1 MAELAPPPA
10 GTLADG
16 EHVLT
21 LRVYYEDT
29 DAAGIVYY
37 ANYLR
42 FAERGRTEMLRL
54 LGIDQSAMR
63 AASGCVFAVRECNAL
78 YLLPARLDD
87 VIEVRSRLI
96 EVRGAS
102 LQARQTVMRGTD
114 ELVRLDVRIVCLDA
128 RLRPV
133 RVPAGVR
140 APLARLVRPISSGR
154 PAMAAANANANRT
167 REVRGRWEATS

>member
-1 MAELAPPPA
+1 MAEPAPPFA

-16 EHVLT
+16 EHVLK

-63 AASGCVFAVRECNAL
+63 ETSGCVFAVRECNAL
-78 YLLPARLDD
+78 YLQPARLDD
-87 VIEVRSRLI
+87 VIEVRSRLL

-102 LQARQTVMRGTD
+102 LLARQTMTRGTE
-114 ELVRLDVRIVCLDA
+114 ELARLDVRIVCLDA

-140 APLARLVRPISSGR
+140 MTLARLVRPLPSGR
-154 PAMAAANANANRT
+154 SAPAVATNANRT
-167 REVRGRWEATS
+167 MEVRGRWEATS

>member
-1 MAELAPPPA
+1 MADPAPPFA
-10 GTLADG
+10 GILADG

-42 FAERGRTEMLRL
+42 FAERGRTEMMRL

-63 AASGCVFAVRECNAL
+63 AASSCVFAVRECNAL
-78 YLLPARLDD
+78 YLQPARLDD
-87 VIEVRSRLI
+87 VVEVRTRLI

-102 LQARQTVMRGTD
+102 LQARQTVMRGTE
-114 ELVRLDVRIVCLDA
+114 ELVRLDVCIVCLDA

-133 RVPAGVR
+133 RVPASVR
-140 APLARLVRPISSGR
+140 TTLARLVRPSSFGR
-154 PAMAAANANANRT
+154 SAAATDTNANRT
-167 REVRGRWEATS
+167 MEVRGRWEATS

>member
-1 MAELAPPPA
+1 MAEPAVLLA

-16 EHVLT
+16 EHVLP

-42 FAERGRTEMLRL
+42 FAERGRTGMLRRI
-54 LGIDQSAMR
+54 GVDQSEMR
-63 AASGCVFAVRECNAL
+63 AASGCVFAVSECNAR
-78 YLLPARLDD
+78 YLQPARLDD
-87 VIEVRSRLI
+87 AIEVRLRLL

-102 LQARQTVMRGTD
+102 LLARQTVMRGAA
-114 ELVRLDVRIVCLDA
+114 ELVRLDLRVVCLDS

-133 RVPAGVR
+133 RIPASVR
-140 APLARLVRPISSGR
+140 STPARLVRPQSPAR
-154 PAMAAANANANRT
+154 PAPAVATNANRSP
-167 REVRGRWEATS
+167 EVRGRWEATS